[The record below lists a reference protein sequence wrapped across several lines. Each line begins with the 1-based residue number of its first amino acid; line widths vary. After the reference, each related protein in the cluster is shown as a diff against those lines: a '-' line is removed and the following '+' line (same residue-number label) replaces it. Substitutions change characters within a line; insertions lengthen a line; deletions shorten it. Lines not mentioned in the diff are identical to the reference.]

1 MDPSSTPTTPCTLNT
16 HLVHPFTP
24 LAPVRRPGTT
34 PVGQK
39 TQLSPQHPKDSG
51 VNKQVPKPCT
61 IPPSKCTN
69 INPQCTKNVS
79 VSGPPCEAQYTN
91 VITQCTQ
98 PVVGPTCASNCEPS
112 VQNST
117 SSVQNSASSAYKSTP
132 RVLRVP
138 VVQEEDFEINSRK
151 TGTSLYK
158 SNRIYICLSVT
169 KDLANRWTDVIL
181 LYRIASHRF
190 WKGI

>member
-112 VQNST
+112 VQNS
-117 SSVQNSASSAYKSTP
+117 ASSAYKSTP

-190 WKGI
+190 WEGI